1 MKMRESQ
8 QNRLSLELN
17 NFSVHEVII
26 RFEGSI
32 RMRERVMR
40 PLGFGL
46 GDKGLRKGGGV
57 PLLQI
62 LPSRREERPIRVKA
76 KLDRIGKFILSKK
89 QLAMGKILQNQ
100 PQYEYDLCQPG
111 PETKTLAK

>member
-1 MKMRESQ
+1 
-8 QNRLSLELN
+8 
-17 NFSVHEVII
+17 
-26 RFEGSI
+26 
-32 RMRERVMR
+32 MR

-62 LPSRREERPIRVKA
+62 LPSRREERPIRVQA